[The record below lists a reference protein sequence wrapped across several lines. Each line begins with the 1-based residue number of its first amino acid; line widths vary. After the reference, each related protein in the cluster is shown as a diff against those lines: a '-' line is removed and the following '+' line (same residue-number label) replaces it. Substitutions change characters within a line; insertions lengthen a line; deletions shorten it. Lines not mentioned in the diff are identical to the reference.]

1 MWIVLLR
8 RQQWLRRRW
17 RLRVRLMPRS
27 PVAGLGVGAGW
38 RPAIADELLVQAR
51 DGLQFAEVVAENVS
65 PAGLPDR
72 LVELV
77 RAGATVVPHGVTLGL
92 AGGADP
98 DPDRIDRLG
107 ALALALGSPLVSEH
121 VAFVRAGRPADGADA
136 LHPDV
141 LEAGHLV
148 PAARTPDALAVLVD
162 NVRTAQSRLPVP
174 LALENIAATLAW
186 PETSM
191 DEPEFLTALVE
202 ATGCFFLLDVAN
214 LHATCSA
221 LGGDARDQLDRM
233 PLDHVAYVHVA
244 GGFTDPS
251 GVYWDTHAH
260 DMTGDVL
267 QLLTHVVDVLGTN
280 GPPVLLERDTDIDAE
295 IVRAE
300 LTRVRLAV
308 DRAGAR
314 A

>member
-1 MWIVLLR
+1 
-8 RQQWLRRRW
+8 
-17 RLRVRLMPRS
+17 MPRS

-38 RPAIADELLVQAR
+38 RPAIADELAEQAS
-51 DGLQFAEVVAENVS
+51 DGLRFCEVVAENVS
-65 PAGLPDR
+65 PTRLPAG

-77 RAGATVVPHGVTLGL
+77 RTGATVVPHGVTLGL
-92 AGGADP
+92 AGGGL
-98 DPDRIDRLG
+98 PDRARIDHLGELALTLG
-107 ALALALGSPLVSEH
+107 APLVSEH
-121 VAFVRAGRPADGADA
+121 VAFVRAGQPADGSDP
-136 LHPDV
+136 LHADV

-162 NVRTAQSRLPVP
+162 NVRATQARLPVP

-191 DEPEFLTALVE
+191 DEPEFLTALVD

-221 LGGDARDQLDRM
+221 LGGDPREQLDRM

-260 DMTGDVL
+260 DMTDDVL
-267 QLLTHVVDVLGTN
+267 RLLTHVVDILGPD
-280 GPPVLLERDTDIDAE
+280 GPPVLLERDTDVDA
-295 IVRAE
+295 IVMRAE
-300 LTRVRLAV
+300 LDRVRRAV
-308 DRAGAR
+308 DRAGAH